1 MADAPRRT
9 GPRHFAAEA
18 IGLVVIP
25 AGPRTICLGTS
36 RLLLCVRVAARTMAC
51 RRRALEAVEKVV
63 TGILLDGGPGPAGLT
78 LVVTGFVP
86 SS

>member
-9 GPRHFAAEA
+9 GPPPFPAEA

-25 AGPRTICLGTS
+25 HLTLSNSALRVSCCASG
-36 RLLLCVRVAARTMAC
+36 RLAC

-63 TGILLDGGPGPAGLT
+63 TGPLALPLSGSA
-78 LVVTGFVP
+78 
-86 SS
+86 